1 MWELGDGTSMGLRRM
16 YEFAHFFTAWK
27 GAPSTEDGRGE
38 VGRCEWK
45 VRAERVGEICT
56 HVPNAIVLTQQAPL
70 LTTEQIHLPR
80 TGVSISLPLSKS
92 FRWFSHNMHPCQ
104 SVTEAFDCSAK

>member
-38 VGRCEWK
+38 VGRWK

-56 HVPNAIVLTQQAPL
+56 HVPNATSAG
-70 LTTEQIHLPR
+70 TTTNNGTDSSAADWRLDQLASFKV
-80 TGVSISLPLSKS
+80 VSMV
-92 FRWFSHNMHPCQ
+92 FS
-104 SVTEAFDCSAK
+104 